1 MSPPQFVGEAR
12 KEEESL
18 LEERMRNKKTTIG
31 RNLSREGDDN
41 NKGHYHSPT
50 PSGQIHHNGGRT
62 NMRQQ
67 IAPRSP
73 TMPNSPNQV
82 V

>member
-1 MSPPQFVGEAR
+1 
-12 KEEESL
+12 
-18 LEERMRNKKTTIG
+18 MRNKKTTIG
-31 RNLSREGDDN
+31 RNLSREDDN

-62 NMRQQ
+62 NMGQQ

-73 TMPNSPNQV
+73 TMQLCLTLQIKSFNPPFFSDKTEPAAAYREH
-82 V
+82 

>member
-1 MSPPQFVGEAR
+1 LSEKLEKKKKSLYYKR
-12 KEEESL
+12 K
-18 LEERMRNKKTTIG
+18 RNKKTTIG
-31 RNLSREGDDN
+31 RNLSREGDDK

-50 PSGQIHHNGGRT
+50 PSGQIHHNGGRI